1 MWCRPLHYLWIQYH
15 LPTIAQLISSL
26 LWSLIYYLVAF
37 NGTQVSCII
46 DVLDVLAEMKSLLAT
61 GQQSVELTFCTKA
74 HTEFQLAVQETKQEQ
89 HARMEQMKMTKESL
103 LAEQQQNVLQR
114 QALMSEEM
122 HYLNAFKSL
131 QSCNHYTQQNLN
143 NLSRNDLVKASKSH
157 QKYLRH
163 NHTLTFLSK
172 DELIDLIKFIDT
184 VDGRVFSKAD
194 YSSKHGMINHGKCLE
209 RLNLITNLCQITN
222 YFE

>member
-1 MWCRPLHYLWIQYH
+1 MLVTVKTTIPTTGKMGLVLENVGDKVMLAEVKPDSPLLNDI
-15 LPTIAQLISSL
+15 PKNVVAEK
-26 LWSLIYYLVAF
+26 YYLVAF

-46 DVLDVLAEMKSLLAT
+46 DVLDVLAEMKSLLA
-61 GQQSVELTFCTKA
+61 VELTFCTKA

-103 LAEQQQNVLQR
+103 LAEQQQNILQR
-114 QALMSEEM
+114 QTLMSEEM
-122 HYLNAFKSL
+122 HYLKALKSL

-163 NHTLTFLSK
+163 NHKLTFHFK
-172 DELIDLIKFIDT
+172 DELIDLIRFIDT

-194 YSSKHGMINHGKCLE
+194 YRVNMA
-209 RLNLITNLCQITN
+209 
-222 YFE
+222 